1 MTCFV
6 TDPPPVIVP
15 PQNVS
20 VLPGDTAVLT
30 CVAFSTVH
38 YNMTWARMGSYG
50 NLRLDPRM
58 RWYNNGS
65 LVIRQGAASVRF
77 SYVCVCERECVAE
90 GKCLPVIHHYSLCM
104 FNIYILSFGA
114 GRLIS
119 CEHFCFVCRNVQ
131 PYDEGIYQCRA
142 SNEGGSTTQ
151 SVGLRLQGEYLP
163 PAFPV
168 VKGLLFSCC
177 QTININ

>member
-77 SYVCVCERECVAE
+77 SYVCVYERESVWLKENFFQLYTTIASAC
-90 GKCLPVIHHYSLCM
+90 ST
-104 FNIYILSFGA
+104 ST
-114 GRLIS
+114 
-119 CEHFCFVCRNVQ
+119 FCHLELE
-131 PYDEGIYQCRA
+131 D
-142 SNEGGSTTQ
+142 
-151 SVGLRLQGEYLP
+151 
-163 PAFPV
+163 
-168 VKGLLFSCC
+168 
-177 QTININ
+177 